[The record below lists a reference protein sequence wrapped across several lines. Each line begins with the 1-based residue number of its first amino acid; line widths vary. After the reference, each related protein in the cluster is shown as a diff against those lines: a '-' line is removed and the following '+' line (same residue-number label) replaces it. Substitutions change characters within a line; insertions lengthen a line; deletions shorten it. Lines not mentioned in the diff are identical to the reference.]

1 MAVFTLYEYRW
12 HAWFSDQQYFLQL
25 RVGNIVS
32 CVVKSMAAV
41 VNVLWSCIKA
51 SFYIYGF
58 WLCSSEILC
67 CTIPTAG
74 IGALL
79 LFILVNIGKLPP
91 PDPATVE
98 EILGRDPLLHERDD
112 SKKDSEGGI
121 YIMRSIAHRGAALDA
136 PENSISAFRQ
146 VRPK

>member
-1 MAVFTLYEYRW
+1 MVTALSVIW
-12 HAWFSDQQYFLQL
+12 A
-25 RVGNIVS
+25 
-32 CVVKSMAAV
+32 
-41 VNVLWSCIKA
+41 CIKA

-58 WLCSSEILC
+58 WLYSSEIVC
-67 CTIPTAG
+67 CAIPTAG

-79 LFILVNIGKLPP
+79 LFIVIQIGKLPA

-98 EILGRDPLLHERDD
+98 EILGQDPLLLERDD
-112 SKKDSEGGI
+112 CKKDSEGGI

-146 VRPK
+146 VRSK

>member
-1 MAVFTLYEYRW
+1 MA
-12 HAWFSDQQYFLQL
+12 
-25 RVGNIVS
+25 G
-32 CVVKSMAAV
+32 V
-41 VNVLWSCIKA
+41 VNVVWVCIKA

-58 WLCSSEILC
+58 WLYSSEIIC
-67 CTIPTAG
+67 CAIPTAG

-79 LFILVNIGKLPP
+79 LFILIQFGKLPP

-98 EILGRDPLLHERDD
+98 EILGQDPLLQDRDD
-112 SKKDSEGGI
+112 SKKDNEGGT

-146 VRPK
+146 VRSK